1 MYDTTS
7 LQQFTALEP
16 IVFENS
22 TVLFLVSMPSVKSEE
37 HKLYFGDPANHF
49 WPVLGAIYNMPYA
62 SDEEKLAICQTH
74 GIAIW
79 SVVKSCLRHMS
90 REDTMRDIVLN
101 DINGFLQAHPSIQKI
116 ICVSHGA
123 QRLLNESNFMENIPV
138 EYVPSPSGADLD
150 YESVDR
156 LAPRYKEALENE

>member
-1 MYDTTS
+1 
-7 LQQFTALEP
+7 
-16 IVFENS
+16 
-22 TVLFLVSMPSVKSEE
+22 
-37 HKLYFGDPANHF
+37 
-49 WPVLGAIYNMPYA
+49 
-62 SDEEKLAICQTH
+62 
-74 GIAIW
+74 
-79 SVVKSCLRHMS
+79 
-90 REDTMRDIVLN
+90 MRDIVLN